1 MNWTL
6 GAQRPFEIAPAVFF
20 LENQLRPSIF
30 RGSQRQ
36 QFLDAAYLHSI
47 HPKPFLGGPSKYL
60 KIQPNIS
67 SLNVKKAWSIPC
79 MNAEYPTPILFCCCR
94 PAYPSFPS
102 ARQGWAQPLA
112 SVRSIRRSSKII
124 LDHLN
129 ASPLWYIIVNSYCSM
144 AMGSSFWLREENLN
158 LLASSNHR
166 IARWISSEV
175 KAFASSFKRWASASA
190 TVYTFWQ
197 SQPDI
202 HHRIIDPKCMC
213 CRLCCSKA

>member
-129 ASPLWYIIVNSYCSM
+129 ASPLWYIIVNSYKCPIRFAAWPWDPASGFGRRTSICLP
-144 AMGSSFWLREENLN
+144 AAITVLPGEFHLRSRPLPLPSSAE
-158 LLASSNHR
+158 LLPPPLFTLFDSH
-166 IARWISSEV
+166 
-175 KAFASSFKRWASASA
+175 
-190 TVYTFWQ
+190 
-197 SQPDI
+197 SQTY
-202 HHRIIDPKCMC
+202 IIE
-213 CRLCCSKA
+213 S